1 LVTILEGK
9 EKEKK
14 MEKKKKNQNPR
25 IVSSGHLKNL
35 KEGTGG

>member
-1 LVTILEGK
+1 LATILEGK
-9 EKEKK
+9 EKRRKW
-14 MEKKKKNQNPR
+14 EKKKKKQNPR

>member
-9 EKEKK
+9 EKRRKWT
-14 MEKKKKNQNPR
+14 KKKQNPR
-25 IVSSGHLKNL
+25 IVSSGHFKNL

>member
-9 EKEKK
+9 EKRRKW
-14 MEKKKKNQNPR
+14 KKKQNPR

>member
-9 EKEKK
+9 EKRKK
-14 MEKKKKNQNPR
+14 TKKKQNPR
-25 IVSSGHLKNL
+25 IVSSGHFKSL